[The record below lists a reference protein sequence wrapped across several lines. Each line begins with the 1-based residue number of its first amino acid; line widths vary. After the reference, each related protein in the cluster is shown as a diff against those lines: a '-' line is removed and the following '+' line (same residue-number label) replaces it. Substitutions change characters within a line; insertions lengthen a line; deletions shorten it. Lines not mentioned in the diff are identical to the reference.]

1 MSMADCK
8 PMPAQSGPLVQYGC
22 GPVQFSGMDN
32 TFYERRLTFDKVIEP
47 SAAKNVTENDTAAND
62 DSTNAPH
69 LILVP
74 RARTR
79 SWVGG
84 DRALLETPGASQLHV
99 ADTWLPNVAV
109 LQHDGVVESQTRG
122 HSEWFP

>member
-47 SAAKNVTENDTAAND
+47 SAATLRDQFE
-62 DSTNAPH
+62 
-69 LILVP
+69 IL
-74 RARTR
+74 
-79 SWVGG
+79 
-84 DRALLETPGASQLHV
+84 ALSVRDVLSQ
-99 ADTWLPNVAV
+99 
-109 LQHDGVVESQTRG
+109 R
-122 HSEWFP
+122 